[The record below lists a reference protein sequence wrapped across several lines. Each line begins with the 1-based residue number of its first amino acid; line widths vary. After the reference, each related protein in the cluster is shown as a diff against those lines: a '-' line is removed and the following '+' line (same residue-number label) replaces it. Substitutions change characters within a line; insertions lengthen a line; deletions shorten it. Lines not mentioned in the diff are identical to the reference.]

1 MSAVTSDIRKEQH
14 AFMYAFAAGL
24 GTCLARNGVK
34 PLYERNRALYEG
46 EFQYSKLPPASG
58 TRAKMAAVAAA
69 EKFLLLEPAYAD
81 ADNAETIAFSFD
93 PPEYPAVD
101 LLMMSTIGWRIAFT
115 ADRFFKMGHIRIGAG
130 EELDFGKKWFDSPV
144 SEEYRSEIERLMLP
158 LKETEGE
165 KWEKLF
171 SGREDKFTNL
181 YRPVT
186 ECFLNELENKLNTVP
201 SAPQMLIKYYFGNI
215 DYYRVSL
222 APKENKVSI
231 QAFNPYGTLNR
242 SLCPDMKF
250 PSKVIDAGRAES
262 SSGVLSDNIIRIV
275 LDEGWVVKM
284 RIHHSS
290 SKIVPRLTVDVTLD
304 DSTPY
309 GIYKTAAIW

>member
-130 EELDFGKKWFDSPV
+130 EELDFGNGRFVRNVLEKAKMAQATRLLAMDIDKVNAADVATINGEDIEEV
-144 SEEYRSEIERLMLP
+144 SVYR
-158 LKETEGE
+158 KAE
-165 KWEKLF
+165 K
-171 SGREDKFTNL
+171 R
-181 YRPVT
+181 
-186 ECFLNELENKLNTVP
+186 
-201 SAPQMLIKYYFGNI
+201 
-215 DYYRVSL
+215 
-222 APKENKVSI
+222 
-231 QAFNPYGTLNR
+231 
-242 SLCPDMKF
+242 
-250 PSKVIDAGRAES
+250 
-262 SSGVLSDNIIRIV
+262 
-275 LDEGWVVKM
+275 
-284 RIHHSS
+284 
-290 SKIVPRLTVDVTLD
+290 KIGFCV
-304 DSTPY
+304 
-309 GIYKTAAIW
+309 A